1 MPQAKRAVV
10 FDLDGTLIHSLPDLT
25 AAINHILAAESREPV
40 SEAELGPMVGDGAH
54 TLVERAFAARG
65 GLPEGRGPGGDVAPL
80 LARFLAYYEANATVL
95 TRPFPE
101 VVDTLARLKA
111 HGVLLA
117 VCTNKP
123 TAATLEILRAL
134 ELEQYFAVV
143 VGGDDTPALK
153 PSPAHID
160 AVLTRLGVAREEA
173 VMVGDSINDVLAAKG
188 AGLPCIVVSFG
199 YSRTPVADL
208 GADLV
213 VDDFRIVGDAVIG
226 RE

>member
-1 MPQAKRAVV
+1 MRQAKRAVI

-25 AAINHILAAESREPV
+25 AAINHILAQEGRAPV
-40 SEAELGPMVGDGAH
+40 TEAELGPMVGDGAH

-65 GLPEGRGPGGDVAPL
+65 GLPAGQSKAL
-80 LARFLAYYEANATVL
+80 LARFLDYYEAHATVL
-95 TRPFPE
+95 TRPFE
-101 VVDTLARLKA
+101 QVVDTLIRLKSR
-111 HGVLLA
+111 GVLLA

-123 TAATLEILRAL
+123 TAATHEILRAL
-134 ELEQYFAVV
+134 EMDQYFAVV

-160 AVLTRLGVAREEA
+160 AVLTRLGVARDEA

-199 YSRTPVADL
+199 YSRTPVDEL

-213 VDDFRIVGDAVIG
+213 VDEFRYVGDAVVG
-226 RE
+226 RD

>member
-1 MPQAKRAVV
+1 MRQPKRAVL

-25 AAINHILAAESREPV
+25 AAINHILAEEGREPV
-40 SEAELGPMVGDGAH
+40 TEAELGPMVGDGAH

-65 GLPEGRGPGGDVAPL
+65 GLPGRVEPL
-80 LARFLAYYEANATVL
+80 LARFLAFYEANATVL
-95 TRPFPE
+95 TRPFPG
-101 VVDTLARLKA
+101 VVDTLKRLKER
-111 HGVLLA
+111 GIVLA

-153 PSPAHID
+153 PNPAHID
-160 AVLTRLGVAREEA
+160 AVLTRLGIGRDEA
-173 VMVGDSINDVLAAKG
+173 VMVGDSVNDVLAAKG
-188 AGLPCIVVSFG
+188 AHMTCIVVSFG
-199 YSRTPVADL
+199 YSRTPVSEL

-213 VDDFRIVGDAVIG
+213 VDDFAVIGDAVLG
-226 RE
+226 RG

>member
-1 MPQAKRAVV
+1 MPQAKRAVI

-25 AAINHILAAESREPV
+25 AAINQILAQEGREAV
-40 SEAELGPMVGDGAH
+40 TEAELGPMVGDGAH

-65 GLPEGRGPGGDVAPL
+65 GLPGGGVAPL
-80 LARFLAYYEANATVL
+80 LARFLEFYEANATVL
-95 TRPFPE
+95 TRPFPQ
-101 VVDTLARLKA
+101 VVETLARLKQ
-111 HGVLLA
+111 HGVVLA

-123 TAATLEILRAL
+123 TAATHEILRAL
-134 ELEQYFAVV
+134 DLDQYFAVV

-153 PSPAHID
+153 PNPAHID
-160 AVLTRLGVAREEA
+160 AVLTRLAVARDDA

-188 AGLPCIVVSFG
+188 AGLLAIVVSFG

-213 VDDFRIVGDAVIG
+213 VDEFRTVGDAVVG

>member
-1 MPQAKRAVV
+1 MHHPKRAVL

-25 AAINHILAAESREPV
+25 AAINHILAEEGRAPL

-65 GLPEGRGPGGDVAPL
+65 GLPAPDVAPY
-80 LARFLAYYEANATVL
+80 LARFLAYYEPNSTVL
-95 TRPFPE
+95 TRPFPY
-101 VVDTLARLKA
+101 VVDTLIRLKSK
-111 HGVLLA
+111 GVALA

-123 TAATLEILRAL
+123 TAATHEILKTL
-134 ELEQYFAVV
+134 ELDEYFAVV

-153 PSPAHID
+153 PNPAHVD
-160 AVLTRLGVAREEA
+160 TVLDRLGVAREDA

-188 AGLPCIVVSFG
+188 AGVASIVVSFG
-199 YSRTPVADL
+199 YSRTPVSEL

-213 VDDFRIVGDAVIG
+213 VDDFRIVGDAVVG
-226 RE
+226 RG

>member
-1 MPQAKRAVV
+1 MRQAKRAVL

-25 AAINHILAAESREPV
+25 AAINQILAAEGREPV
-40 SEAELGPMVGDGAH
+40 TEAELGPMVGDGAH

-65 GLPEGRGPGGDVAPL
+65 GLPGPVAPL
-80 LARFLAYYEANATVL
+80 LARFLTYYEAHSTVL
-95 TRPFPE
+95 THPFAG
-101 VVDTLARLKA
+101 VVETLIRLKQR
-111 HGVLLA
+111 GVLLA

-123 TAATLEILRAL
+123 SAATVEILRAL

-153 PSPAHID
+153 PNPAHID
-160 AVLTRLGVAREEA
+160 AVLTRLGVAREDA

-213 VDDFRIVGDAVIG
+213 VDEFSIIGDAVLG
-226 RE
+226 RN